1 MMPIPT
7 RRQAI
12 ALGLTAGTA
21 ALLPRVAFAATRAAP
36 KLRALPDA
44 KAQGVLVWNVE
55 GLGYVAEEYIMSG
68 EADVLQ
74 SVSMADAVDMSKRDG
89 AADFANRDFTR
100 KVVSANQPYATRVIV
115 YRPANWAKFSG
126 NVVIEVLHPGGGGK
140 SIVWGHSHE
149 LLARRGDAY
158 IGVQPPL
165 TLPGL
170 LQVAPARYAGL
181 TSSHPTQLWD
191 AVIDAATLSRAPGG
205 LLPGGKV
212 QHQVLTG
219 YSYTGVVCANFAN
232 FHHARARTPNGRP
245 LIDGYLPMACATFVQ
260 PLDVPVMRLNTQSE
274 YNGTG
279 GIAART
285 PDRDDAKGRARH
297 YELAGA
303 SHVTIDRP
311 FARAKPPK
319 ITVPEAAGLPK
330 FSPEAC
336 YASFPAGSTQNDYP
350 VHLVVDAMLANM
362 FDWIAKGIAPPR
374 APLIDT
380 DAAGATR
387 LDADGNAIGGLR
399 LPPVSVPVAA
409 YGVGT
414 GGCRNFGYTA
424 PFTDVRKQALHGN
437 HAAYVARVRAAAE
450 ALVAQR
456 LLLPDAVPVL
466 IASAR
471 ASKSF

>member
-1 MMPIPT
+1 MMPNT
-7 RRQAI
+7 NRRQAL
-12 ALGLTAGTA
+12 ALGVAAGA
-21 ALLPRVAFAATRAAP
+21 GALLPGIARAATRAMP
-36 KLRALPDA
+36 RLRALPEA
-44 KAQGVLVWNVE
+44 GKYGVLVWDVG
-55 GLGYVAEEYIMSG
+55 GLGYVAEEYVMSG
-68 EADVLQ
+68 QADVLQ

-100 KVVSANQPYATRVIV
+100 KVVSANQPYATRVLV
-115 YRPANWAKFSG
+115 YRPADWKAFSG
-126 NVVIEVLHPGGGGK
+126 NVVIEVLHPGGGGR

-149 LLARRGDAY
+149 MLARRGDAY

-170 LQVAPARYAGL
+170 LQVAPKRYEGV
-181 TSSHPTQLWD
+181 TSVHPTQLWD

-205 LLPGGKV
+205 LLPGGRV
-212 QHQVLTG
+212 RRQVLTG

-232 FHHARARTPNGRP
+232 FHHDRARSANGRP

-274 YNGTG
+274 FNGTG

-285 PDRDDAKGRARH
+285 PDRDDMAGRARH

-303 SHVTIDRP
+303 SHVTIERP
-311 FARAKPPK
+311 LTRAKPPT

-330 FSPEAC
+330 FSPAAC
-336 YASFPAGSTQNDYP
+336 YAGFPAGSSQNDYP

-362 FDWIAKGIAPPR
+362 FDWIEKGVAPPR
-374 APLIDT
+374 APLIAT
-380 DAAGATR
+380 DAAGATL
-387 LDADGNAIGGLR
+387 LDPDGNAIGGLR
-399 LPPVSVPVAA
+399 LPPVSVPAAA

-414 GGCRNFGYTA
+414 GQCRNFGYTS
-424 PFTDVRKQALHGN
+424 PFTEQRKRALHGD
-437 HAAYVARVRAAAE
+437 HAAYVAKVRSAAE
-450 ALVAQR
+450 RLVAER
-456 LLLPDAVPVL
+456 WLLPEAVAVL
-466 IASAR
+466 AASAQ